1 MNNYLLIFVLC
12 LVYNTT
18 FLVAHDEIP
27 GAAQKNPIILKNAKI
42 YTVSKGII
50 DGGMILFDKGKIV
63 SVGKNIDI
71 PIGAEII
78 DCTGKSVY
86 PGFIASE
93 STIGLVEIEA
103 VRATRDAVETGI
115 FNPNAKS
122 VTAYNPDSE
131 IIPTIRSNGILIA
144 HVVPQGGLI
153 SGLSSIM
160 QLDGWT
166 REDIALKHIAALSVN
181 IPSMSVQNA
190 PWISKSAEE
199 QIKDNEKNL
208 LELRDY
214 FTKAKM
220 YSLAAKNGLA
230 DNMQDI
236 RLESMRP
243 IFEKQLP
250 VFFTA
255 SSKQQILAALDM
267 AKTYGINAIIFGANE
282 AHLCIEELQL
292 ARVPVI
298 IPRTHSLPREAESAY
313 DEPYTLPHILERA
326 GILWSFSESSFWQ
339 QRNLPF
345 NAGTAIAYGLSE
357 EAALRGLT
365 INPATILGI
374 ADRVGSLDSGKDA
387 TLFVSKGNALDG
399 LTNNVEYAFIQGK
412 VVSLQSRQ
420 TELAKKYRTRYQQGQ

>member
-1 MNNYLLIFVLC
+1 
-12 LVYNTT
+12 
-18 FLVAHDEIP
+18 
-27 GAAQKNPIILKNAKI
+27 
-42 YTVSKGII
+42 
-50 DGGMILFDKGKIV
+50 
-63 SVGKNIDI
+63 
-71 PIGAEII
+71 
-78 DCTGKSVY
+78 
-86 PGFIASE
+86 
-93 STIGLVEIEA
+93 
-103 VRATRDAVETGI
+103 
-115 FNPNAKS
+115 
-122 VTAYNPDSE
+122 
-131 IIPTIRSNGILIA
+131 
-144 HVVPQGGLI
+144 
-153 SGLSSIM
+153 M

-166 REDIALKHIAALSVN
+166 REDIALKPIAALSVN
-181 IPSMSVQNA
+181 IPNMSVQSA

-199 QIKDNEKNL
+199 QIKENEKNL

-230 DNMQDI
+230 ENMQDI

-255 SSKQQILAALDM
+255 SSKQQILAALDI
-267 AKTYGINAIIFGANE
+267 AKTYGINAILFGANE

-313 DEPYTLPHILERA
+313 DEPYTLPHILEQA

>member
-1 MNNYLLIFVLC
+1 MNNFFLMYVLC
-12 LVYNTT
+12 LVCNIT
-18 FLVAHDEIP
+18 FLSAHDEIP
-27 GAAQKNPIILKNAKI
+27 GAAQKNPIVLKNAKI

-50 DGGMILFDKGKIV
+50 DGGMVLFDKGKIV
-63 SVGKNIDI
+63 SVGKNIEI
-71 PIGAEII
+71 PSGAEII

-103 VRATRDAVETGI
+103 VRATRDVVETGI

-181 IPSMSVQNA
+181 IPNMSVQSA

-199 QIKDNEKNL
+199 QIKENEKNL

-230 DNMQDI
+230 ENMQDI

-255 SSKQQILAALDM
+255 SSKQQILAALDI
-267 AKTYGINAIIFGANE
+267 AKTYGINAILFGANE
-282 AHLCIEELQL
+282 AYLCIEELQL

-313 DEPYTLPHILERA
+313 DEPYTLPHILEQA

>member
-1 MNNYLLIFVLC
+1 
-12 LVYNTT
+12 
-18 FLVAHDEIP
+18 
-27 GAAQKNPIILKNAKI
+27 
-42 YTVSKGII
+42 
-50 DGGMILFDKGKIV
+50 
-63 SVGKNIDI
+63 
-71 PIGAEII
+71 
-78 DCTGKSVY
+78 
-86 PGFIASE
+86 
-93 STIGLVEIEA
+93 
-103 VRATRDAVETGI
+103 
-115 FNPNAKS
+115 
-122 VTAYNPDSE
+122 
-131 IIPTIRSNGILIA
+131 
-144 HVVPQGGLI
+144 
-153 SGLSSIM
+153 
-160 QLDGWT
+160 
-166 REDIALKHIAALSVN
+166 
-181 IPSMSVQNA
+181 
-190 PWISKSAEE
+190 
-199 QIKDNEKNL
+199 
-208 LELRDY
+208 
-214 FTKAKM
+214 M